1 MARGFWVND
10 CVGIGSG
17 AQLEALVKSVDGNY
31 GITRLGEVKWVLG
44 MLMEHN
50 HSARTIL
57 ISQEALS
64 ISPFQSHGYYTSLD
78 TTCPKTQEEKDEMA
92 NQPYKELVGVLL
104 WLALG
109 TRPNIAYTTSSLT
122 CFGHNPHPLGGH

>member
-57 ISQEALS
+57 ISQEALIS
-64 ISPFQSHGYYTSLD
+64 SVLAHFNLMDTTISPAIWSRRGKLVS
-78 TTCPKTQEEKDEMA
+78 TTY
-92 NQPYKELVGVLL
+92 QP
-104 WLALG
+104 
-109 TRPNIAYTTSSLT
+109 RR
-122 CFGHNPHPLGGH
+122 